1 VKSCHVSGYN
11 RTPQKLLISRK
22 LANLLN
28 NAYLLE
34 EITEFSEIC
43 EVSGASSCV
52 VRNCHSGAE
61 QAVKPLDSR
70 DRGRDKENTDLRVL
84 LLVSC

>member
-1 VKSCHVSGYN
+1 M
-11 RTPQKLLISRK
+11 LISRK

-34 EITEFSEIC
+34 EITKYSEI
-43 EVSGASSCV
+43 EEASGASSCV

-61 QAVKPLDSR
+61 QAVKPLDSK
-70 DRGRDKENTDLRVL
+70 DGGHDKENTDLRVL
-84 LLVSC
+84 LLVSF